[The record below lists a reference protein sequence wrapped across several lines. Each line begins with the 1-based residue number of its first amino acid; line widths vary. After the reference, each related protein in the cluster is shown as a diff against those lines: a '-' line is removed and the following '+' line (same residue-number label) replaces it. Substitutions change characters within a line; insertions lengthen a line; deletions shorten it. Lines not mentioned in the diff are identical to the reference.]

1 MIPRALIQ
9 LAHIRHWSYFREA
22 SLTELQK
29 RDHFP
34 LPIARQLNTGAAM
47 LERTHTA
54 QEFDIKVKTDD
65 KDKMENSPEL

>member
-1 MIPRALIQ
+1 
-9 LAHIRHWSYFREA
+9 
-22 SLTELQK
+22 LQK